1 MQNSISSSFEKS
13 DFELDEVNNSSRW
26 KSVKSRCELVAGPE
40 FYSVLYGIASHSIHG
55 NWQDILYNDLR
66 SINDEGYILDLEW
79 HSPRPQL
86 LDATIQINLDI
97 SNVFAEKELID
108 VSLSEDFKKKAKEHF
123 DYWEFLKQSHEKW
136 LNKTK
141 GG

>member
-1 MQNSISSSFEKS
+1 
-13 DFELDEVNNSSRW
+13 
-26 KSVKSRCELVAGPE
+26 
-40 FYSVLYGIASHSIHG
+40 
-55 NWQDILYNDLR
+55 
-66 SINDEGYILDLEW
+66 
-79 HSPRPQL
+79 
-86 LDATIQINLDI
+86 
-97 SNVFAEKELID
+97 